1 MYFYELHVRGPHN
14 NITHNITFK
23 LKYQPE
29 NRREDDALILICQDV
44 NVKFWDFCP
53 ADVFILKSAETRRD
67 ARCRPVDRKYVQISL
82 SALTI
87 SQNVFGNIGHQ
98 DIGKNSI
105 SCISVYYYSFKKRL
119 LRVEKV
125 YYRGIIVHS
134 NIYFLRNE
142 VHFPSKETNL
152 NR

>member
-1 MYFYELHVRGPHN
+1 M
-14 NITHNITFK
+14 
-23 LKYQPE
+23 
-29 NRREDDALILICQDV
+29 
-44 NVKFWDFCP
+44 
-53 ADVFILKSAETRRD
+53 RRD

-87 SQNVFGNIGHQ
+87 SQNEFGNIGFD

-119 LRVEKV
+119 LRVDKV

-142 VHFPSKETNL
+142 VHFPSKETKL